1 MDIFEHIY
9 DAIVERNEANVIRL
23 SNEILKKDID
33 PIEAIEKGYRRG
45 MEKIGNQFQN
55 LEIYLPE
62 MIAAANVM
70 KKGIDIIRPAL
81 KKSKVGSGKIL
92 LGTIEGDVHDIGKN
106 IVKIVL
112 EGGGFEVIDLGKD
125 VKILT
130 FVDRCK
136 ELNPDIVAISALL
149 TTTMENIPKVIEDL
163 ERSGLKD
170 EIKIMVGGAPV
181 LPDWAKQIGADGCG
195 ENASQAA
202 SLAKAWLSNK
212 D

>member
-1 MDIFEHIY
+1 
-9 DAIVERNEANVIRL
+9 
-23 SNEILKKDID
+23 
-33 PIEAIEKGYRRG
+33 
-45 MEKIGNQFQN
+45 MEKIGDKFER

-62 MIAAANVM
+62 MIQTADIM

-81 KKSKVGSGKIL
+81 KKSKGGGGKIL
-92 LGTIEGDVHDIGKN
+92 LGTVEGDVHDIGKN

-112 EGGGFEVIDLGKD
+112 EGSGFEVIDLGKD

-130 FVDRCK
+130 FVDKCK
-136 ELNPDIVAISALL
+136 ELNPDILAISALL

-163 ERSGLKD
+163 ERVGLKS

-181 LPDWAKQIGADGCG
+181 LPDWAKNIGADGSG

-202 SLAKAWLSNK
+202 ALAKKWIGGKN
-212 D
+212 